1 MSLLL
6 SSLRPLWQMIF
17 KLYAVRANVK
27 TGRNL
32 HIGIGSKIAA
42 PRHLVIGNDVHVGKL
57 CTIECDGEIGD
68 DVMIA
73 NAVGIIGR
81 FDHDHTVV
89 GVPMRKAPWIGDP
102 DYQGAGRDLRVVIGS
117 DVWIGYGAII
127 FSGVTIGRGAIIGA
141 GSVVMS
147 DVRPYA
153 IVLGH
158 PARVVGARFAADV
171 VARHEELM
179 ALGAKPG
186 PGTFGGAKVK
196 GAVAMLIAVAAAL
209 LLATRLHAQPSPRV
223 VTVSAGEW
231 GDMPV
236 EVGPLAPSFLRTS
249 NDLQGN
255 PRQQRP
261 H

>member
-1 MSLLL
+1 VRLLL
-6 SSLRPLWQMIF
+6 STLRPLWQMVF
-17 KLYAVRANVK
+17 KLYAIRANV
-27 TGRNL
+27 TAGRNL

-42 PRHLVIGNDVHVGKL
+42 PRHLVIGNDVHIGKL

-89 GVPMRKAPWIGDP
+89 GVPMRSAPWIGDP
-102 DYQGAGRDLRVVIGS
+102 DYQGGGRNLRVVIGP

-153 IVLGH
+153 IVLGN
-158 PARVVGARFAADV
+158 PARAAGARFSADV
-171 VARHEELM
+171 IARHEELL
-179 ALGAKPG
+179 AVGAKHGHRTPG
-186 PGTFGGAKVK
+186 ATRLK
-196 GAVAMLIAVAAAL
+196 GAVAMLNALAAAL
-209 LLATRLHAQPSPRV
+209 LLTSRARRGSSPSP
-223 VTVSAGEW
+223 
-231 GDMPV
+231 P
-236 EVGPLAPSFLRTS
+236 TS
-249 NDLQGN
+249 GAV
-255 PRQQRP
+255 
-261 H
+261 

>member
-1 MSLLL
+1 VKFLL

-17 KLYAVRANVK
+17 KLYAIRANVK

-32 HIGIGSKIAA
+32 YIGIGSKIAA
-42 PRHLVIGNDVHVGKL
+42 PRRLVIGNDVTIGKL

-89 GVPMRKAPWIGDP
+89 GVPMCKAPWIGDP
-102 DYQGAGRDLRVVIGS
+102 DYQGSGRNCRVVIGS

-127 FSGVTIGRGAIIGA
+127 PTGVVIGRGAIIGA

-153 IVLGH
+153 IVLGN
-158 PARVVGARFAADV
+158 PARMVGERFAPDV
-171 VARHEELM
+171 AAQHEKLM
-179 ALGAKPG
+179 ALGVQPSRNKAN
-186 PGTFGGAKVK
+186 VK
-196 GAVAMLIAVAAAL
+196 VAASRLMAAATV
-209 LLATRLHAQPSPRV
+209 LARDTFASAAREDAYGAQDRGPRSSRSTAGTTNTIAGSSPDR
-223 VTVSAGEW
+223 S
-231 GDMPV
+231 
-236 EVGPLAPSFLRTS
+236 RI
-249 NDLQGN
+249 
-255 PRQQRP
+255 
-261 H
+261 

>member
-1 MSLLL
+1 
-6 SSLRPLWQMIF
+6 MIF
-17 KLYAVRANVK
+17 KLYAIRANVK

-42 PRHLVIGNDVHVGKL
+42 PRRLVIGNDVYVGKL

-89 GVPMRKAPWIGDP
+89 GVPMRLTPWIGDP
-102 DYQGAGRDLRVVIGS
+102 DYKGAGRDLRVVISS

-153 IVLGH
+153 IVLGN
-158 PARVVGARFAADV
+158 PGRVVGARFAADV
-171 VARHEELM
+171 VARHEELI
-179 ALGAKPG
+179 ALRAKQ
-186 PGTFGGAKVK
+186 
-196 GAVAMLIAVAAAL
+196 AAARSANLKGRWRCRL
-209 LLATRLHAQPSPRV
+209 LRSLQLPCSRLAAC
-223 VTVSAGEW
+223 AA
-231 GDMPV
+231 
-236 EVGPLAPSFLRTS
+236 LAACCHGLGRRASGAT
-249 NDLQGN
+249 
-255 PRQQRP
+255 
-261 H
+261 